1 MQCKWDT
8 DVFLV
13 SEANDVARRM
23 CVAQG
28 QEGFSSTLEITA
40 HDVKVLKSE
49 HWKIL
54 FQFIPCIL
62 FLWTAYSHSGGI

>member
-1 MQCKWDT
+1 
-8 DVFLV
+8 V

-49 HWKIL
+49 H
-54 FQFIPCIL
+54 
-62 FLWTAYSHSGGI
+62 